1 MAFWQVAGWTKV
13 RGTESWSEGR
23 TAEQFHGGIVEWE
36 GRGRVR
42 IGGIRVLFVLLNHF
56 IIYLIIDLKLKKN

>member
-13 RGTESWSEGR
+13 RGTESRSEGR

-36 GRGRVR
+36 GREGSEL
-42 IGGIRVLFVLLNHF
+42 GGLGFYLF
-56 IIYLIIDLKLKKN
+56 Y

>member
-1 MAFWQVAGWTKV
+1 MSLRWLFGKSLDGRKS

-56 IIYLIIDLKLKKN
+56 IIYLIIDLK